1 MWRRTIRVIVTL
13 TLSLLAVPFA
23 TVAQPTGK
31 VPKIGMLHPSSAT
44 AIARQFEAFTQG
56 LRELGYFEGQNIA
69 IEQRYAEG
77 SVERL
82 PALAAELANLHV
94 DVFVVNSNRV
104 AEAVQQT
111 TTQIPIVMIS
121 AEEPVASGLAKSLA
135 RPGGTI
141 TGVAVVPGAEI
152 FGKNL
157 ELLKEVLPPGTRI
170 GVLFHPTSAVN
181 ALWLHA
187 TEEAARGLGVTLV
200 PAGVRSAE
208 DFEQAFAVMQQ
219 GNARGFVVLQGEP
232 LFAYSVNTERLN
244 ELAVRNGL
252 AAMWSSRRGAEAG
265 GLMSYGA
272 NTLERWRRA
281 ATYVDKILK
290 GANPGDL
297 PMEQPMK
304 FELVI
309 NLKTAQALGLTI
321 PPHLLFQADE
331 VIR

>member
-1 MWRRTIRVIVTL
+1 
-13 TLSLLAVPFA
+13 
-23 TVAQPTGK
+23 
-31 VPKIGMLHPSSAT
+31 
-44 AIARQFEAFTQG
+44 AFTQG
-56 LRELGYFEGQNIA
+56 LRELGYFEGRNIA

-157 ELLKEVLPPGTRI
+157 ELLKEALPPGTRI

-208 DFEQAFAVMQQ
+208 DFEQA
-219 GNARGFVVLQGEP
+219 
-232 LFAYSVNTERLN
+232 
-244 ELAVRNGL
+244 
-252 AAMWSSRRGAEAG
+252 
-265 GLMSYGA
+265 
-272 NTLERWRRA
+272 
-281 ATYVDKILK
+281 
-290 GANPGDL
+290 
-297 PMEQPMK
+297 
-304 FELVI
+304 
-309 NLKTAQALGLTI
+309 
-321 PPHLLFQADE
+321 
-331 VIR
+331 